1 MSALAILVL
10 ALSMSM
16 DTFAAALGRGAAA
29 GGLRVEEA
37 VCDGAVFGIVQALMP
52 VVGWM
57 AGTLAADYVVSIDH
71 WIAFVL
77 LGLVGGRMLLGG
89 LERSGLEDGGT
100 PSPASRSR
108 WSLLLVAVGTSIDA
122 LAVGVSLGLLA
133 SDIWV
138 IAGTIGATTFLIATS
153 GLLAGRF
160 LGRNLGRIAE
170 VAGGLGLI
178 ALGCFTLFQHLFA

>member
-1 MSALAILVL
+1 MSALAILAL

-89 LERSGLEDGGT
+89 LEGDGM

-178 ALGCFTLFQHLFA
+178 ALGCLTLFEHLSA